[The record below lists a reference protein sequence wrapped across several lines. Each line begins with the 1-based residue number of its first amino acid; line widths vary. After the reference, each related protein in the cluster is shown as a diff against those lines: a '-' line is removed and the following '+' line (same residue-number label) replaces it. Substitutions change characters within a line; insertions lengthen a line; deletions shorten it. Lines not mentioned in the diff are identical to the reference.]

1 MELLTKELVQELLA
15 ADQAPC
21 ISIYMPT
28 HRQHPENLQDIIL
41 YKNLVRQIKDSL
53 LQKYSAGKVEEH
65 LESLETLADD
75 NDTWNHT
82 FDGLAVFSAPGLFKV
97 VGVHKWFEELALV
110 ADSFHTKPLR
120 QYLQSLDRFHVLGL
134 TLHDIR
140 LFEGNRHSLTEV
152 DLAADTPKTIA
163 EALGD
168 ELTDKHTTVA
178 SYGGSGG
185 ESSPMHHGHG
195 GRKDEIENDTER
207 FFRVVANTIYEQ
219 YSKPSG
225 WPLILAALTEHQSLF
240 HKVNKNPLL
249 LTNGIAI
256 NPSSVSPD
264 KLADMAWGIME
275 PEYNLKLE
283 SLVAS
288 FEQARANGKGSD
300 DYKEIALAAVE
311 GRVDTLIVEA
321 DRIIPV
327 RITNLVTG
335 NTQKKD
341 IVNPKVDDLLDDM
354 GELVMKMGGQV
365 MVLPSGKMPSETGL
379 AAIFRY

>member
-1 MELLTKELVQELLA
+1 
-15 ADQAPC
+15 
-21 ISIYMPT
+21 MPT
-28 HRQHPENLQDIIL
+28 NRKHPENLQDIIL
-41 YKNLVRQIKDSL
+41 FKNLVRQLKESL
-53 LQKYSAGKVEEH
+53 LQKYSAAEVQKH
-65 LESLETLADD
+65 LEPFESLAEDH
-75 NDTWNHT
+75 DTWNHT
-82 FDGLAVFSAPGLFKV
+82 SDGLAVFSATGLFKV
-97 VGVHKWFEELALV
+97 VGVQKSFEELALV

-120 QYLQSLDRFHVLGL
+120 QYLQSLDHFHVLGL

-152 DLAADTPKTIA
+152 DLTADTPKTIT
-163 EALGD
+163 EALGE

-195 GRKDEIENDTER
+195 GRKDETEKDSER
-207 FFRVVANTIYEQ
+207 FFRVVANTIHEQ

-240 HKVNKNPLL
+240 QKVNKNPLL
-249 LTNGIAI
+249 LASGIAI
-256 NPSSVSPD
+256 NPSSVSAE
-264 KLADMAWGIME
+264 KLATMAWEIME
-275 PEYNLKLE
+275 PEYNLKLD
-283 SLVAS
+283 SVVAV

-300 DYKEIALAAVE
+300 DYKEVAVAAVE

-327 RITNLVTG
+327 RITNFVTG

-341 IVNPKVDDLLDDM
+341 LLNPTVDDLLDDM
-354 GELVMKMGGQV
+354 GELVLKMGGKV
-365 MVLPSGKMPSETGL
+365 MVLPTSKMPSETGL